1 MPNRLQPLIVRA
13 FALYWKL
20 VPMLKY
26 IFRRLLLAVV
36 TVFGV
41 TLVIFITMRVLPGDP
56 LAMIYGEATGIYVLT
71 DEELAAARASLGLDK
86 PLYAQYLSWM
96 ADVARGDLGYS
107 FWGDRPIMDTI
118 KRRGPITAEIALL
131 SILLAWVIGVP
142 IGVISAMR
150 RESGLDYLLRLL
162 VTFFM
167 AIPSFWLGMT
177 MILFTVLVLN
187 WRPSITIEQLWDN
200 PRDNIL
206 MVAGPSV
213 AMGIGLAAIIARMT
227 RTTVLDVL
235 REDYVRMARAK
246 GLGDWTTIM
255 RHVLKNAMLPV
266 ITLSGLALAGLLGGS
281 VAVEKAF
288 GFPGLGMAL
297 AQGAVERDWMMV
309 QNLTLL
315 FAVTFVFINLAIDVL
330 YAWVDPRIRYE

>member
-1 MPNRLQPLIVRA
+1 
-13 FALYWKL
+13 
-20 VPMLKY
+20 
-26 IFRRLLLAVV
+26 
-36 TVFGV
+36 
-41 TLVIFITMRVLPGDP
+41 
-56 LAMIYGEATGIYVLT
+56 
-71 DEELAAARASLGLDK
+71 
-86 PLYAQYLSWM
+86 
-96 ADVARGDLGYS
+96 
-107 FWGDRPIMDTI
+107 
-118 KRRGPITAEIALL
+118 
-131 SILLAWVIGVP
+131 
-142 IGVISAMR
+142 
-150 RESGLDYLLRLL
+150 
-162 VTFFM
+162 M

-235 REDYVRMARAK
+235 REDYVRTARAK